1 MSISPVAR
9 SVLAIAVGVA
19 AIGVTNHAREPRA
32 TVAARPPVALRLR
45 IDAQHYRQ
53 ILQDSQCVQK
63 CRDLQQALTDTL
75 RPLLQRTYAFLDW
88 NTTTGGVA
96 DTIEIRLID
105 RPPREVP
112 GSRLDFS
119 IRSRPNTPR
128 MTKASYP
135 VDFESFVDIS
145 KRMGTPER
153 WHPDSMRREWAGRMH
168 PLLQQPDLL
177 LEVFGRIPIA
187 AGVTFRDRGR
197 AVVGVRASEI
207 GAGEGV
213 RPAFRVR
220 LEVTDPAR
228 GTEDDA
234 DLILAGCQPA
244 SGAQGYACDTRQLQY
259 VAQQPLGLDST
270 IAVLARSTKVP
281 NGVYVI
287 EYATAGQPSRFNGA
301 VLPGALP

>member
-1 MSISPVAR
+1 MSFSPVAR
-9 SVLAIAVGVA
+9 NVLAVA
-19 AIGVTNHAREPRA
+19 AGAAILGVTSHGREPPVTA
-32 TVAARPPVALRLR
+32 AARPPVVLRLR
-45 IDAQHYRQ
+45 IDAQHYRR

-63 CRDLQQALTDTL
+63 CRDLQQALSDTL

-88 NTTTGGVA
+88 GTTSSVA

-112 GSRLDFS
+112 GSRLDFA
-119 IRSRPNTPR
+119 IRSRPGSPR
-128 MTKASYP
+128 MAKESYP

-145 KRMGTPER
+145 KRIGAPQR
-153 WHPDSMRREWAGRMH
+153 WHPDSMRRDWAGRMH

-187 AGVTFRDRGR
+187 AGVTFRDNGR
-197 AVVGVRASEI
+197 AVVGVRASDI

-220 LEVTDPAR
+220 LKVTDPGR
-228 GTEDDA
+228 GTDDA

-244 SGAQGYACDTRQLQY
+244 TGTTGYVCDARQLQY
-259 VAQQPLGLDST
+259 LTQQPLGVDSM

-281 NGVYVI
+281 DGVYVI
-287 EYATAGQPSRFNGA
+287 EYATPGQPSRFNGA

>member
-9 SVLAIAVGVA
+9 SVCAA
-19 AIGVTNHAREPRA
+19 AIGVAALGFTSHAPPPLP
-32 TVAARPPVALRLR
+32 VAVARPAVTLRLR
-45 IDAQHYRQ
+45 IDAELYRRM
-53 ILQDSQCVQK
+53 LQDQQCTQR
-63 CRDLQQALTDTL
+63 CRLLQQALTDTL

-88 NTTTGGVA
+88 TEATGAAV
-96 DTIEIRLID
+96 DTVEIRLID

-119 IRSRPNTPR
+119 IRSRPSTPR
-128 MTKASYP
+128 MAKASYP
-135 VDFESFVDIS
+135 VDFESFVDLS
-145 KRMGTPER
+145 ERASVPER
-153 WHPDSMRREWAGRMH
+153 WHPDSMRRAWGARIP

-177 LEVFGRIPIA
+177 LEVFGRIPIGA
-187 AGVTFRDRGR
+187 AVTFRERGR
-197 AVVGVRASEI
+197 AVVGVRAADI

-220 LEVTDPAR
+220 LKLTDPAR

-244 SGAQGYACDTRQLQY
+244 SGRPGYACDARQLQY
-259 VAQQPLGLDST
+259 VAQQPLGADST
-270 IAVLARSTKVP
+270 IAVLTRSTKVP

-287 EYATAGQPSRFNGA
+287 EYATAEQPSRFNGA
-301 VLPGALP
+301 ILPGALP